1 MHPSS
6 FKKFGYLLQVSLGAS
21 ALALSLAANAQSM
34 QHGPA
39 PTTASLEATSG
50 PFAVANTKIATPVG
64 YGSGTVYYPT
74 TAAEGPFG
82 VVSVTP
88 GFTETQTAINW
99 LGPLLASHGF
109 VVVTINAKTI
119 FDNPSSRGKQM
130 MAALNQVVGLSAVK
144 TSPFAG
150 KVDGSR
156 MGVMGHSMGGGG
168 SLDAARDNPSLKA
181 SIPMA
186 PWETTKIYTTTTVP
200 TMIVSCESDI
210 IASVNNHAN
219 KFYDSFTPSLNKALL
234 EMKGVGHSCTTS
246 SANATVKTVVGKYSI
261 AWLKRFIDSDT
272 RYSPFLCGAPHQADI
287 AGSLI
292 SKYKENCPY

>member
-1 MHPSS
+1 MHTSS
-6 FKKFGYLLQVSLGAS
+6 FKKFGHLLQVSLGAS
-21 ALALSLAANAQSM
+21 ALALSMAANAQSIL
-34 QHGPA
+34 HGPA
-39 PTTASLEATSG
+39 PTVASMEAASG
-50 PFAVANTKIATPVG
+50 PFAVANTNIATPSG

-74 TAAEGPFG
+74 ATSEGPFG

-88 GFTETQTAINW
+88 GFTETKTAINW

-119 FDNPSSRGKQM
+119 FDSPSSRGKQM
-130 MAALNQVVGLSAVK
+130 MAALNQVVGLSALK

-150 KVDGSR
+150 KVDGLR

-168 SLDAARDNPSLKA
+168 TLDAARDNPSLKA

-186 PWETTKIYTTTTVP
+186 PWELTKNYATTTVP
-200 TMIVSCESDI
+200 TMIVSCENDI
-210 IASVNNHAN
+210 IASVKNHAN

-246 SANATVKTVVGKYSI
+246 SASATVKTMVGKYSL

-272 RYSPFLCGAPHQADI
+272 RYSPFLCGAPHQADV

-292 SKYKENCPY
+292 STYKENCPY